1 MGRAGRAEK
10 VRAPIGGCNIILG
23 RERPKACGQGC
34 YVVLLSGGEG
44 GKGGKGGKSGKSG
57 KGGKGGKGG
66 KSGKG
71 AGIVLV
77 NGGREGREGQEERKG
92 GKSERVRAPIR
103 GY

>member
-10 VRAPIGGCNIILG
+10 VRAPIGGCNIVLG
-23 RERPKACGQGC
+23 RERRKACGQGC
-34 YVVLLSGGEG
+34 YVLLSSGGEG

-71 AGIVLV
+71 AGTYWRL
-77 NGGREGREGQEERKG
+77 
-92 GKSERVRAPIR
+92 
-103 GY
+103 